1 MYTIGID
8 LGTSAVKLLLMG
20 DGGEIVR
27 IASREYPIEFPRPG
41 WSQQD
46 PEDWWKAV
54 RAGIPELLE
63 GVDAGQV
70 RGIGAG
76 GQMHGLVALD
86 ENDAVIR
93 PAILWNDG
101 RTQKQV
107 EYLNEAIGREKLSRY
122 TANIAFAGFTAPKL
136 LWMREN
142 EPELFGR
149 IRKIMLPKDYINY
162 RLTGVHCTDY
172 SDASGMLLLDVERK
186 CWSREMLDICG
197 VTEAQLPRLYES
209 WETVGTL
216 LPEAAARLGL
226 GADVA
231 VCAGAGDNAAA
242 AVGCGAVGGGCCN
255 ISLGT
260 SGTVFITSDSFG
272 VDRQNALHSFAHADG
287 GYHLMGCILSAASC
301 NKWWQEEVLGGGDY
315 QGEEARIAPERLGRN
330 DVYYL
335 PYLMGERSPHNDP
348 AARGTFA
355 GLRMDTS
362 RADMTQAVLEGV
374 AFAIRDCVEIA
385 RGQGIDIRASRVC
398 GGGAKSALWRTIL
411 SNVLGIPLELPQT
424 EQGPGYGGA
433 MLAAVACGA
442 YPDVKTCARKL
453 TAVKDVTQPEPGLT
467 AAYEKR
473 YRVWRKLYPAMKPFY
488 QALAEE
494 E

>member
-142 EPELFGR
+142 EPELFRR
-149 IRKIMLPKDYINY
+149 IHKIMLPKDYINY

-226 GADVA
+226 RADVA

-301 NKWWQEEVLGGGDY
+301 NKWWQEDVLGGGDY
-315 QGEEARIAPERLGRN
+315 QGEEAKIAPERLGR
-330 DVYYL
+330 
-335 PYLMGERSPHNDP
+335 
-348 AARGTFA
+348 
-355 GLRMDTS
+355 
-362 RADMTQAVLEGV
+362 V

-442 YPDVKTCARKL
+442 YPDVKTCVRKL
-453 TAVKDVTQPEPGLT
+453 TAVKDVTQPEPGLA